1 MQKQRKSDERSTS
14 CVTQSADQMSI
25 GTKLKQL
32 DKTVAHREFSGPPS
46 PSPNHVAGQGPKVR
60 IRVAL
65 DIGHYRKR
73 PAKDGKRREVKILVK
88 LLIGRR

>member
-32 DKTVAHREFSGPPS
+32 DKTVAHREFSGPPLPLPQPRRRPRPQS
-46 PSPNHVAGQGPKVR
+46 PDSSG
-60 IRVAL
+60 
-65 DIGHYRKR
+65 IGHW
-73 PAKDGKRREVKILVK
+73 AL
-88 LLIGRR
+88 